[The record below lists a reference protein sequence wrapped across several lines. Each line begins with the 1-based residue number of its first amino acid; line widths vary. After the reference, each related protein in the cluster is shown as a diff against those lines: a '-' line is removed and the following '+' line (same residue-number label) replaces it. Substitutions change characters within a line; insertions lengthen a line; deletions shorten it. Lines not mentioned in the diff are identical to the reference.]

1 MTAQDFT
8 SATYGTTTITGTN
21 AVTGSFAGFYAPEET
36 VIASMIVN
44 GTTYANPAT
53 YLGNATVKATSLHT
67 IGGYTNGIFC
77 TSITLTSGSLVA
89 IKGS

>member
-21 AVTGSFAGFYAPEET
+21 AVTGSFAGFYAPVDT
-36 VIASMIVN
+36 VIAALVIN
-44 GTTYANPAT
+44 GASVTPAT
-53 YLGNATVKATSLHT
+53 YLGSATVSATSLIS
-67 IGGYTNGIFC
+67 IGGYTNGIFA

>member
-8 SATYGTTTITGTN
+8 SATYGTDLITGTN
-21 AVTGSFAGFYAPEET
+21 AVTGSWAGFYAPVDT
-36 VIASMIVN
+36 VIASITIG

-53 YLGNATVKATSLHT
+53 YFKDASPKATSMLT
-67 IGGYTNGIFC
+67 IAGYTNGIFA